1 MKTALTHDTCC
12 NSAFV
17 LKGGRGKLTGSYSR
31 FYPVSPGSPAG
42 DPGGKN
48 IRSLYSYSSPTM
60 ARPAASWNEMNLLG
74 GLVGVSNGNDESLID
89 FLKL

>member
-31 FYPVSPGSPAG
+31 FYPVSPGSPDG
-42 DPGGKN
+42 DPGGNKTQS
-48 IRSLYSYSSPTM
+48 ISSTPSPTM
-60 ARPAASWNEMNLLG
+60 SRPAASWNEMNLLG